1 MLGDHVLSVLEV
13 ADIFIESPKQLLG
26 GAMELKGLTFLEAMT
41 AGTVVI
47 ATTSGGIEDS
57 VTHQESGIL
66 VPEDSSGAIA
76 ESVLQLEND
85 STLKDYLE
93 TQAKKVVSRFTR
105 EKSAS
110 SFSNL
115 FEGQISNN

>member
-1 MLGDHVLSVLEV
+1 M
-13 ADIFIESPKQLLG
+13 
-26 GAMELKGLTFLEAMT
+26 EAMA

-47 ATTSGGIEDS
+47 ATACGGIEDS

-66 VPEDSSGAIA
+66 VPENSPRAIA
-76 ESVLQLEND
+76 ESVLQLEDD

-110 SFSNL
+110 SFSDL
-115 FEGQISNN
+115 FEEQIEKGSRD